1 MSDYIANAESI
12 TEMTRLLEQDRLMT
26 RSVSGLLPPSVDP
39 QTVHEVLDVGCGPGG
54 WVREMAQSYPSIHV
68 TGIDTSSLVI
78 DYAQQQVMVDQLTNA
93 HFMVM
98 DFQQMDFPDASF
110 DLVNARLVQWFLTEN
125 REAVVREWFRVL
137 RPGGVLRFTESE
149 MSPITN
155 SNVFEQH
162 NVKFITALER
172 MGKTISPGGY
182 HTGVILLLR
191 PMLELLG
198 CEQIQ
203 ETAHLFNFSAGMPGR
218 EIFVQDVI
226 KGMQT
231 MGQVMVKM
239 KVIGKTE
246 LARLQ
251 EQTRTDMYAPGFWG
265 ILFFVSAWGRKPLI
279 SDGASWRDSNE

>member
-12 TEMTRLLEQDRLMT
+12 IEMARLLEQDRLMT
-26 RSVSGLLPPSVDP
+26 RSVSGLLPPGIDP
-39 QTVHEVLDVGCGPGG
+39 QTIHEVLDVGCGPGG
-54 WVREMAQSYPSIHV
+54 WAREIAHSYPSMQV

-78 DYAQQQVMVDQLTNA
+78 DYAQQQVMVDQLTNT

-203 ETAHLFNFSAGMPGR
+203 ETAHLFNFSAGMPRR

-279 SDGASWRDSNE
+279 SDGASCK

>member
-12 TEMTRLLEQDRLMT
+12 TEMTRLLEQDKLMT
-26 RSVSGLLPPSVDP
+26 QTVSGLLPPGVDSGE
-39 QTVHEVLDVGCGPGG
+39 VHEVLDLGCGPGG
-54 WVREMAQSYPSIHV
+54 WVHEMAQSYPSIHV

-78 DYAQQQVMVDQLTNA
+78 DYAHQQALVDNLTNA
-93 HFMVM
+93 HFTVM
-98 DFQQMDFPDASF
+98 DFQQMAFPDASF

-137 RPGGVLRFTESE
+137 RPGGILRFTESE

-182 HTGVILLLR
+182 HTGIILLLR
-191 PMLELLG
+191 PLLALLG

-203 ETAHLFNFSAGMPGR
+203 ETAHLFNFSAGIPGR

-239 KVIGKTE
+239 KVIGKEE

-251 EQTRTDMYAPGFWG
+251 EQTRADMNASGFWG
-265 ILFFVSAWGRKPLI
+265 ILFFVSAWGRKPMAKK
-279 SDGASWRDSNE
+279 ASAAIGG

>member
-1 MSDYIANAESI
+1 MSDYIADAESI

-26 RSVSGLLPPSVDP
+26 QAVSGLLPPSMNPDE
-39 QTVHEVLDVGCGPGG
+39 VHEVLDLGCGPGG
-54 WVREMAQSYPSIHV
+54 WVREMAQSYPSMHI

-78 DYAQQQVMVDQLTNA
+78 DYAHQQAMVDNLTNA

-98 DFQQMDFPDASF
+98 DFQQMAFPDASF
-110 DLVNARLVQWFLTEN
+110 DLVNARLVQWFLAEN

-137 RPGGVLRFTESE
+137 RPGGILRFTESE
-149 MSPITN
+149 MAPITN

-182 HTGVILLLR
+182 HTGIILLLR
-191 PMLELLG
+191 PLLALLG
-198 CEQIQ
+198 CKQIQ

-218 EIFVQDVI
+218 ESFVQDVI

-239 KVIGKTE
+239 RVIGKTE

-251 EQTRTDMYAPGFWG
+251 EQTRTDMAGSGFWG
-265 ILFFVSAWGRKPLI
+265 ILFFVSAWGRKPMAEETTLT
-279 SDGASWRDSNE
+279 SGD

>member
-12 TEMTRLLEQDRLMT
+12 TEMARLLEQDRLMT
-26 RSVSGLLPPSVDP
+26 QSVSGLLPPRVDP
-39 QTVHEVLDVGCGPGG
+39 LTMHEVLDVGCGPGG
-54 WVREMAQSYPSIHV
+54 WVREMAKSYPSLQV
-68 TGIDTSSLVI
+68 TGIDTSPLVI
-78 DYAQQQVMVDQLTNA
+78 DYAQQQVMVDRLTNA
-93 HFMVM
+93 HFTVM
-98 DFQQMDFPDASF
+98 DFQQMDFPDATF
-110 DLVNARLVQWFLTEN
+110 DLVNARLVQWFLGDN
-125 REAVVREWFRVL
+125 REQVIREWFRVL
-137 RPGGVLRFTESE
+137 RPGGIIRFTESE

-155 SNVFEQH
+155 SDVFEEH

-203 ETAHLFNFSAGMPGR
+203 ETAHLFNFSARMPGR
-218 EIFVQDVI
+218 EIMVQDII

-239 KVIGKTE
+239 KVIGKVE
-246 LARLQ
+246 LTRLQ
-251 EQTRTDMYAPGFWG
+251 EQTRTDMEAPGFWG
-265 ILFFVSAWGRKPLI
+265 ILFFVSAWGRKPMT
-279 SDGASWRDSNE
+279 GEDSLPPGD

>member
-26 RSVSGLLPPSVDP
+26 QAVSGLLPPGVDP

-265 ILFFVSAWGRKPLI
+265 ILFFVSAWGRKPMAEET
-279 SDGASWRDSNE
+279 SPAVGD